1 MAKAIKTPA
10 TKKAP
15 TEAPPRVAVITRS
28 AGTYTAWSSTRRIA
42 AGPTFDRAAKLA
54 ARRGYTIVS
63 SLA

>member
-10 TKKAP
+10 NKKVS
-15 TEAPPRVAVITRS
+15 TEAQPRVAIVMRS
-28 AGTYTAWSSTRRIA
+28 AGAYITWSSTRRIA
-42 AGPTFDRAAKLA
+42 AGPTFDRAAQLA

>member
-10 TKKAP
+10 TKRAP
-15 TEAPPRVAVITRS
+15 LEAAPRVAIVTHS
-28 AGTYTAWSSTRRIA
+28 AGTYTAWNRTRRIA
-42 AGPTFDRAAKLA
+42 AGPTFDRAAQLA